1 LTLGLALVTTFVFVL
16 GERRIGRRWLALG
29 LVPFGV
35 TLITNAPLAA
45 SAVSYALRTHALA
58 APLRLGDT
66 TLPAGTFVTIPNG
79 SGDWW
84 YLVHAGS
91 GTVATAHVPITGDFE
106 IYPDGVLDGLIMP
119 AVDPR
124 IDGVPCAGRHIVSIG
139 GAQPGRLTDCLLS
152 GPYRYAGI
160 TFEAGTDADF
170 GFAPPPEF
178 IIGTHPPSL
187 RVKGRALEPLD
198 KVTVTS
204 DEILIDMPENR
215 PLGTSA
221 ACCTDQVRYNR
232 SKHVSETNYAC
243 PGPNSAQQRYA
254 VSASRCASAKLQK
267 PTILEFSALFSA
279 LAFASPNASVDFS

>member
-1 LTLGLALVTTFVFVL
+1 MGVDLSGPGFWLRTFQEAWPLTLGIALATTFVFVL
-16 GERRIGRRWLALG
+16 GDKRIDRRWLALG
-29 LVPFGV
+29 LVPLGV

-106 IYPDGVLDGLIMP
+106 IYPDGVLDGLIML

-124 IDGVPCAGRHIVSIG
+124 IDGVPCAGRHIVSNG

-152 GPYRYAGI
+152 GPYRIHHRHA
-160 TFEAGTDADF
+160 
-170 GFAPPPEF
+170 
-178 IIGTHPPSL
+178 
-187 RVKGRALEPLD
+187 
-198 KVTVTS
+198 
-204 DEILIDMPENR
+204 
-215 PLGTSA
+215 SA
-221 ACCTDQVRYNR
+221 V
-232 SKHVSETNYAC
+232 
-243 PGPNSAQQRYA
+243 
-254 VSASRCASAKLQK
+254 ASR
-267 PTILEFSALFSA
+267 
-279 LAFASPNASVDFS
+279 